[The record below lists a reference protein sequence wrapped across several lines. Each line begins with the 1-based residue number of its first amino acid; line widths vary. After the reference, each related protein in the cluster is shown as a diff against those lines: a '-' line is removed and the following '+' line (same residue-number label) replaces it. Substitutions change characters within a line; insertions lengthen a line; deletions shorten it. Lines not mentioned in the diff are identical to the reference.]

1 LEDEILRWHL
11 IGFVFISIVGSL
23 FHFTFELSGHNKL
36 VGAFSA
42 VNESVWEHLK
52 LIYFPLM
59 IFSVIE
65 YFYIKDTANNIVI
78 GKTVAAYIMP
88 ITIIVIFYS
97 YEFITG
103 SHSFI
108 IDISSFLIS
117 IIIGQILSYK
127 ILTMEEI
134 PTIISIISGIA
145 IIVLAIIFVIFT
157 FYPPHLEIFR
167 DGVTGSYGIVEHGH

>member
-11 IGFVFISIVGSL
+11 IGFVFIVILGFL
-23 FHFTFELSGHNKL
+23 FHFTFQLFGYNKL

-52 LIYFPLM
+52 LVYFPLM

-65 YFYIKDTANNIVI
+65 YFYIKDKANNIVI
-78 GKTVAAYIMP
+78 GKAVAAYIMP

-103 SHSFI
+103 SNSFI
-108 IDISSFLIS
+108 VDISSFFIS
-117 IIIGQILSYK
+117 IIVGQLLSYK
-127 ILTMEEI
+127 ILTMEEM
-134 PTIISIISGIA
+134 PSIISIISGIA
-145 IIVLAIIFVIFT
+145 IIVLAVLFVIFT
-157 FYPPHLEIFR
+157 FYPPHLDLFR